1 MWQSKDKYKHMK
13 WTYSIKHKITAAS
26 LLLGVIVLVMITNI
40 NQRNQIDE
48 LESAFEAIYRDRL
61 VAESYILDFSEKLHT
76 LQVAINDPRSSLSQK
91 QLIANRLL
99 TEIDT
104 LNQLYQATRL
114 TEEEA
119 RYFLHFTGLTEEI
132 DLRLKQGD
140 LESEEVMIK
149 SALMDLHSLSQIQL
163 TEADKLK
170 SKTDKIFHLGSIIS
184 QFELVVLIIIGLI
197 IQVLLFSSKTTTA
210 AKWPQDP
217 GLN

>member
-1 MWQSKDKYKHMK
+1 MR

-40 NQRNQIDE
+40 NQRNQIEE

-61 VAESYILDFSEKLHT
+61 VAESYILDFSEKLHN
-76 LQVAINDPRSSLSQK
+76 LQVAINDPVSSLSQK
-91 QLIANRLL
+91 QRIAKQLL

-132 DLRLKQGD
+132 DLKLKQGD

-149 SALMDLHSLSQIQL
+149 SALMDLHFLSQIQL
-163 TEADKLK
+163 IEADKLK
-170 SKTDKIFHLGSIIS
+170 SKTDRIFHMGNIIS
-184 QFELVVLIIIGLI
+184 QFELVILIVIGLI
-197 IQVLLFSSKTTTA
+197 IQVLLFASRTNMPTKWSKNA
-210 AKWPQDP
+210 